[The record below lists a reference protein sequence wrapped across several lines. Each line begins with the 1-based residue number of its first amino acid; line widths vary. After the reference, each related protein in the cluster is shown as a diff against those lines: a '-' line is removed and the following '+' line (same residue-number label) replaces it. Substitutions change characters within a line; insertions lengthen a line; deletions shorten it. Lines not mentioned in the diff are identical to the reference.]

1 MAITSPAS
9 LAPTGPDLA
18 RTVIQDCAI
27 ATMDPARTEL
37 SRGHVIVSGNRI
49 ETVGQGPA
57 PEVTGAR
64 VVNGSGCLLT
74 PGLVNTHH
82 HLYQWVT
89 RGLAAD
95 ATLFEWLSTLYPV
108 WAGIDEYAVNV
119 AARGGL
125 AWLARTGCTLT
136 SDHHYVFPREGGDLL
151 GFLSAI
157 HALSFSS

>member
-1 MAITSPAS
+1 MAATSPAS
-9 LAPTGPDLA
+9 PTPTAPDLA
-18 RTVIQDCAI
+18 RTVIQGCAI

-37 SRGHVIVSGNRI
+37 SHAHVVILGNRI
-49 ETVGQGPA
+49 EAVGEGPA
-57 PEVTGAR
+57 PEITGAR
-64 VVNGSGCLLT
+64 VVDGSGCLLT

-95 ATLFEWLSTLYPV
+95 ATLFEWLTTLYPV

-125 AWLARTGCTLT
+125 A
-136 SDHHYVFPREGGDLL
+136 
-151 GFLSAI
+151 LSLI
-157 HALSFSS
+157 HI